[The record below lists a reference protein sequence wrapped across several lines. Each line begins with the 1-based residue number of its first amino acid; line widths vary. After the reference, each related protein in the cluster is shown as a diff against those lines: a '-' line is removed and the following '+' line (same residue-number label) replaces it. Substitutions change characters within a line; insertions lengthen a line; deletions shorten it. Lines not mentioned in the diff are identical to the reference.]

1 MIASI
6 FFTAP
11 KLELAYQM
19 ASNPIQ
25 MIEPERVHSTTPLS
39 ESMVDRFG
47 IAIVDTIFR
56 FAANLFSH
64 DKRRR
69 IIKVEHLDAFL

>member
-25 MIEPERVHSTTPLS
+25 MIKPEGVHSTTPRS

-47 IAIVDTIFR
+47 LAIVDAIFPFR
-56 FAANLFSH
+56 GKSVLA
-64 DKRRR
+64 
-69 IIKVEHLDAFL
+69 

>member
-47 IAIVDTIFR
+47 IAIVDTIFPFR
-56 FAANLFSH
+56 GKSVLA
-64 DKRRR
+64 
-69 IIKVEHLDAFL
+69 

>member
-1 MIASI
+1 LITASI

-25 MIEPERVHSTTPLS
+25 MIGPQRVHSTTPRS
-39 ESMVDRFG
+39 ESMVGCFG
-47 IAIVDTIFR
+47 IAILDTIFAFR
-56 FAANLFSH
+56 GKSVFA
-64 DKRRR
+64 
-69 IIKVEHLDAFL
+69 

>member
-1 MIASI
+1 
-6 FFTAP
+6 
-11 KLELAYQM
+11 M

-47 IAIVDTIFR
+47 IAIVDTIFPFR
-56 FAANLFSH
+56 GKSVLA
-64 DKRRR
+64 
-69 IIKVEHLDAFL
+69 